1 MRERFDMAALGPWSV
16 ASAHLFA
23 EAGRIAF
30 AYRNMWLAD
39 PDRVAVPTAG
49 LLNADYLD
57 GRAALIRTDR
67 ALGEVEAGD
76 PEKRR
81 ASLAPDTMERPPA
94 TAHMSIVDAHGAIVS
109 MTTSIERAFGS
120 GIMAAGLLQL
130 GRATGGG
137 RGWQIG

>member
-1 MRERFDMAALGPWSV
+1 
-16 ASAHLFA
+16 
-23 EAGRIAF
+23 
-30 AYRNMWLAD
+30 MWLAD
-39 PDRVAVPTAG
+39 PDLVAVPAAA

-120 GIMAAGLLQL
+120 GIMAAGFLLNNQL
-130 GRATGGG
+130 TDRSEEHTSELQSLMRISYAVSC
-137 RGWQIG
+137 